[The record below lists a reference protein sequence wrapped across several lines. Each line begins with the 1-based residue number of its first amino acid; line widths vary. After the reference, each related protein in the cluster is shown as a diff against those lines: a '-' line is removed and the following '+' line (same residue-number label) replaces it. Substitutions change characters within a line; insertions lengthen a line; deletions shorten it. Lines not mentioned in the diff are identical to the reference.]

1 MKDKKLKIVLDTDV
15 VLHFMKGSRLSLL
28 LDIFASE
35 CEYVMLSTTYDEI
48 RNRDQKNQIDNHINL
63 LKNLTKVEFNP
74 TGEMRRVYAMLTSQ
88 FGKGESACMAYC
100 QFEHHVIG
108 SNNTRDIREY
118 CNNNGISYLTTG
130 DFLYYAIKRGMMTE
144 SDATQLIADARA
156 QGSNVRDFDYNT
168 HIPTTKMW

>member
-130 DFLYYAIKRGMMTE
+130 DFLFYAIKRGMMTE
-144 SDATQLIADARA
+144 SDAAQLIVDARA
-156 QGSNVRDFDYNT
+156 QGSNVPDFDYST
-168 HIPTTKMW
+168 HRPTTQM

>member
-15 VLHFMKGSRLSLL
+15 VLHFMKGGRLSLL

-118 CNNNGISYLTTG
+118 CNNYGISYLTTG
-130 DFLYYAIKRGMMTE
+130 DFLYYAIKRGKMIE
-144 SDATQLIADARA
+144 SEAAQLIADARA
-156 QGSNVRDFDYNT
+156 QGSNLPDFDYNT
-168 HIPTTKMW
+168 HIPTTQM

>member
-74 TGEMRRVYAMLTSQ
+74 TGEMRRVYAILT
-88 FGKGESACMAYC
+88 
-100 QFEHHVIG
+100 
-108 SNNTRDIREY
+108 R
-118 CNNNGISYLTTG
+118 
-130 DFLYYAIKRGMMTE
+130 
-144 SDATQLIADARA
+144 
-156 QGSNVRDFDYNT
+156 
-168 HIPTTKMW
+168 

>member
-15 VLHFMKGSRLSLL
+15 VLHFMKGGRLSLL

-130 DFLYYAIKRGMMTE
+130 DFLYYAIKRGKMTE
-144 SDATQLIADARA
+144 SDAVQLIADARA
-156 QGSNVRDFDYNT
+156 QGSNVQDFDYYT
-168 HIPTTKMW
+168 HIPTTQM

>member
-63 LKNLTKVEFNP
+63 LKNLTKVKFNP

-118 CNNNGISYLTTG
+118 CNNHGISYLTTG
-130 DFLYYAIKRGMMTE
+130 DFLYYAIKRGKMTE
-144 SDATQLIADARA
+144 SEAAQLIADARA
-156 QGSNVRDFDYNT
+156 QGSNVPDFDYST
-168 HIPTTKMW
+168 HRPTTQM

>member
-15 VLHFMKGSRLSLL
+15 LLHFMKGSRLSLL

-118 CNNNGISYLTTG
+118 CNKNSISYLTTG

-144 SDATQLIADARA
+144 SDAAQLIADARA
-156 QGSNVRDFDYNT
+156 QGSNVPDFDYST
-168 HIPTTKMW
+168 HRPTTQM

>member
-15 VLHFMKGSRLSLL
+15 VLHFMKGGRLSLL
-28 LDIFASE
+28 LDIFTAE
-35 CEYVMLSTTYDEI
+35 CEYIMLSTTYDEI

-63 LKNLTKVEFNP
+63 LKNLSKVDFNP

-144 SDATQLIADARA
+144 SDAAQLIADARA
-156 QGSNVRDFDYNT
+156 QGSNVPDFDYNT
-168 HIPTTKMW
+168 HIPTTKL

>member
-15 VLHFMKGSRLSLL
+15 VLHFMKGGRLSLL

-48 RNRDQKNQIDNHINL
+48 RNRDQKNQIDNHIYL

-74 TGEMRRVYAMLTSQ
+74 TGEMRRVYAILTSQ

-100 QFEHHVIG
+100 QFEHHVIF
-108 SNNTRDIREY
+108 
-118 CNNNGISYLTTG
+118 CTT
-130 DFLYYAIKRGMMTE
+130 
-144 SDATQLIADARA
+144 Q
-156 QGSNVRDFDYNT
+156 
-168 HIPTTKMW
+168 

>member
-63 LKNLTKVEFNP
+63 LKNLSKVDFNP

-130 DFLYYAIKRGMMTE
+130 DFLYYAIKRGMITE
-144 SDATQLIADARA
+144 SDAAQLIADARA
-156 QGSNVRDFDYNT
+156 QGSKVPDFDYST
-168 HIPTTKMW
+168 HRPTTQM

>member
-15 VLHFMKGSRLSLL
+15 VLHFMKGGRLSLL

-144 SDATQLIADARA
+144 SDAAQLIADARA

>member
-63 LKNLTKVEFNP
+63 LKNLSKVDFNP

-130 DFLYYAIKRGMMTE
+130 DFLYYAIKRGMITE
-144 SDATQLIADARA
+144 SDAAQLIADARA
-156 QGSNVRDFDYNT
+156 LGSKVPDFDYST
-168 HIPTTKMW
+168 HRPTTQM

>member
-15 VLHFMKGSRLSLL
+15 VLHFMKGGRLSLL

-63 LKNLTKVEFNP
+63 LKNLTKVKFNP

-130 DFLYYAIKRGMMTE
+130 DFLYYAIKRGKMTE
-144 SDATQLIADARA
+144 SDAAQLIADARA
-156 QGSNVRDFDYNT
+156 QGSNVPGFDYNT
-168 HIPTTKMW
+168 HIPTTQM

>member
-15 VLHFMKGSRLSLL
+15 VLHFMKGGRLSLL

-118 CNNNGISYLTTG
+118 CNNHGISYLTTD

-156 QGSNVRDFDYNT
+156 QGSNVPEFDYNT
-168 HIPTTKMW
+168 HIPTTQMW

>member
-63 LKNLTKVEFNP
+63 LKNLTKVKFNP

-118 CNNNGISYLTTG
+118 CNNHGI
-130 DFLYYAIKRGMMTE
+130 FLPDNWRLSVLRDKKREDDRIRCCPTDCRRKGTR
-144 SDATQLIADARA
+144 QQRARL
-156 QGSNVRDFDYNT
+156 
-168 HIPTTKMW
+168 

>member
-15 VLHFMKGSRLSLL
+15 VLHFMKGGRLSLL

-35 CEYVMLSTTYDEI
+35 CEYVMLSTTYNEI

-63 LKNLTKVEFNP
+63 LKNLTKVDFNP
-74 TGEMRRVYAMLTSQ
+74 SGEMRRVYAMLTSQ

-130 DFLYYAIKRGMMTE
+130 DFLYYAIKRGMITE
-144 SDATQLIADARA
+144 SDAAQLIADARA
-156 QGSNVRDFDYNT
+156 QGSNVPDFDYNT

>member
-1 MKDKKLKIVLDTDV
+1 MKLKIVLDTDV

-74 TGEMRRVYAMLTSQ
+74 TGEMRRVYAILTSQ

-130 DFLYYAIKRGMMTE
+130 DFLYYAIKRGMITE
-144 SDATQLIADARA
+144 SDAAQLIADARA
-156 QGSNVRDFDYNT
+156 QGSNVPDFDYST
-168 HIPTTKMW
+168 HRPTTQM

>member
-1 MKDKKLKIVLDTDV
+1 MKDKKIKIVLDTDV

-118 CNNNGISYLTTG
+118 CNNHGISYLTTG